1 MKKRILSLAVGI
13 IAAGSLS
20 LPLGITAYAKPAEA
34 LPSITPSLTYG
45 DGLERAPD
53 NPGPFPLRATPKD
66 LEEFEISKDEQTSS
80 TPEDSGE
87 PETPVE
93 SETPGESEAPAEPET
108 PSESETPSEPE
119 TPAEP
124 ETPGEP
130 ETPAESETPE
140 NPDAPADPAEPLDP
154 EKPIDPEIPGNSD
167 AAETPSITDET
178 IAADIAAIRE
188 SLGIYIENQH
198 PFFADDTEKQY
209 FFDNLAAIRQALDI
223 LVYAII
229 PVSAAILAIYKLC
242 IWFYCTFVKSAL
254 E

>member
-45 DGLERAPD
+45 DGLERVPD
-53 NPGPFPLRATPKD
+53 NPGPFPLRATKKD

-87 PETPVE
+87 PETP
-93 SETPGESEAPAEPET
+93 GKSEAPAEPET
-108 PSESETPSEPE
+108 PSESEA
-119 TPAEP
+119 PAES
-124 ETPGEP
+124 ETPG
-130 ETPAESETPE
+130 ESETPE

-154 EKPIDPEIPGNSD
+154 EKPIDPEIPGNPD

-178 IAADIAAIRE
+178 IATDIAAIRE

-209 FFDNLAAIRQALDI
+209 FFDNLAAIRRALDI
-223 LVYAII
+223 LVYVII
-229 PVSAAILAIYKLC
+229 PVSAAVLAIYKLC

>member
-45 DGLERAPD
+45 DGLERVPD
-53 NPGPFPLRATPKD
+53 NPGPFPLRATKKD
-66 LEEFEISKDEQTSS
+66 LEEFEASESEQTSS
-80 TPEDSGE
+80 EPEIPSE
-87 PETPVE
+87 PETPSE
-93 SETPGESEAPAEPET
+93 SETPGEPETPGESEAPAEPET
-108 PSESETPSEPE
+108 PSESEA
-119 TPAEP
+119 PAES
-124 ETPGEP
+124 ETPG
-130 ETPAESETPE
+130 ESETPE

-154 EKPIDPEIPGNSD
+154 EKPIDPEIPGNPD
-167 AAETPSITDET
+167 AAETPSITDES

-209 FFDNLAAIRQALDI
+209 FFDNLAAIRRALDI